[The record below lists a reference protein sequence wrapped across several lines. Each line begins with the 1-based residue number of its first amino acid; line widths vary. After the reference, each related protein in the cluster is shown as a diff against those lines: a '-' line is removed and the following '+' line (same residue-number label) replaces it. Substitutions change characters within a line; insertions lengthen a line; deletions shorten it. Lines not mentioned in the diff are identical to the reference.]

1 MSLKLVKVSAV
12 AVIVTVVVVSLP
24 DIKRYLRLRAM

>member
-1 MSLKLVKVSAV
+1 MVRGIVKLAMLV
-12 AVIVTVVVVSLP
+12 AIGGVVAGSLP